1 MGTPMAAVVHPS
13 GDCSP
18 DGGNTSIRTNATR
31 APKRPMTE
39 IRRPDNTAPDT
50 FSWVP
55 L

>member
-1 MGTPMAAVVHPS
+1 MGTPTAAVVHPS

-18 DGGNTSIRTNATR
+18 DGGNTSIRTNAAR
-31 APKRPMTE
+31 APKN
-39 IRRPDNTAPDT
+39 NTAPGT